1 MLLETLFC
9 IGFFLLPLV
18 GMFMLVIRAAI
29 KMGVPDKLRSEK
41 LRSQGSRGKLDINRF
56 KKRNNTYGVPVFAN
70 SKVLDY
76 QLIESKNHQSLYL
89 NIMKERANPRAGP

>member
-29 KMGVPDKLRSEK
+29 KMGAPHKLRPQKVRE
-41 LRSQGSRGKLDINRF
+41 KLDINRF
-56 KKRNNTYGVPVFAN
+56 KKRNNTYLVPVFEN

-76 QLIESKNHQSLYL
+76 QLIESRIHQSLHL
-89 NIMKERANPRAGP
+89 NIMKERAHPRAGP

>member
-29 KMGVPDKLRSEK
+29 KAGAPHKLRTQKIRE
-41 LRSQGSRGKLDINRF
+41 KLDINRF
-56 KKRNNTYGVPVFAN
+56 KKRKSTYPVPVFEN
-70 SKVLDY
+70 QKVLDY
-76 QLIESKNHQSLYL
+76 QLIESQIHQSLHL
-89 NIMKERANPRAGP
+89 NILKERAHPRAGP

>member
-29 KMGVPDKLRSEK
+29 KAGAPHKLRTQK
-41 LRSQGSRGKLDINRF
+41 LRPQEVREKLDINRF
-56 KKRNNTYGVPVFAN
+56 KKRKSTYPVPVFEN
-70 SKVLDY
+70 QKVLEY
-76 QLIESKNHQSLYL
+76 QLIESQIHQSLHL
-89 NIMKERANPRAGP
+89 NILKERAHPRAGP

>member
-18 GMFMLVIRAAI
+18 GMFMLIISAAI

-41 LRSQGSRGKLDINRF
+41 LDFSKLR
-56 KKRNNTYGVPVFAN
+56 KRNNTYVVPAFEN
-70 SKVLDY
+70 LKVLDY
-76 QLIESKNHQSLYL
+76 QLIESRNHQSLYL
-89 NIMKERANPRAGP
+89 NIMKEKAHPRAGP